1 MIILALDQSTRIS
14 GWSVFEDKELK
25 DFGHWTETSDQ
36 IGKRILNISNHI
48 KDLINK
54 YDPDLVVFE
63 NIQLQNRNVGV
74 DTFQKL
80 AWVQGAIIS
89 VLEEWDVKYKIIYA
103 SEWRKSCD
111 FLKGNDKHRNE
122 QKKIAQRWVKDTYN
136 LKCTQD
142 EADAICIGVH
152 ATLQSEEVYDWSD

>member
-14 GWSVFEDKELK
+14 GWSVFENKKLK
-25 DFGHWTETSDQ
+25 DFGHWTETSNQ

-122 QKKIAQRWVKDTYN
+122 QKKIAQQWVKDTYN

-152 ATLQSEEVYDWSD
+152 ATLQNEEVYDWSD

>member
-25 DFGHWTETSDQ
+25 DFGHWTETSDS

-63 NIQLQNRNVGV
+63 NIQLQNRNIGV

-89 VLEEWDVKYKIIYA
+89 VLEEWDVEYKIIYA

-122 QKKIAQRWVKDTYN
+122 QKKIAQQWVKDTYN

>member
-25 DFGHWTETSDQ
+25 DFGHWTETSDS

-63 NIQLQNRNVGV
+63 NIQLQNHNIGV

-89 VLEEWDVKYKIIYA
+89 VLEEWDVEYKIIYA

-122 QKKIAQRWVKDTYN
+122 QKKIAQQWVKDTYN

-152 ATLQSEEVYDWSD
+152 AILQSEEVYDWSD

>member
-14 GWSVFEDKELK
+14 GWSIFENKELK
-25 DFGHWTETSDQ
+25 DFGHWTETSDS

-63 NIQLQNRNVGV
+63 NIQLQNRNIGV

-89 VLEEWDVKYKIIYA
+89 VLEEWDVEYKIIYA

-122 QKKIAQRWVKDTYN
+122 QKKIAQQWVKDTYN

>member
-14 GWSVFEDKELK
+14 GWSIFEDKELK
-25 DFGHWTETSDQ
+25 DFGHWTETSNQ

-74 DTFQKL
+74 DTF
-80 AWVQGAIIS
+80 
-89 VLEEWDVKYKIIYA
+89 
-103 SEWRKSCD
+103 
-111 FLKGNDKHRNE
+111 
-122 QKKIAQRWVKDTYN
+122 
-136 LKCTQD
+136 
-142 EADAICIGVH
+142 
-152 ATLQSEEVYDWSD
+152 

>member
-14 GWSVFEDKELK
+14 GWSVFEDKKLK
-25 DFGHWTETSDQ
+25 DFGHWTETSDS

-63 NIQLQNRNVGV
+63 NIQLQNRNIGV

-89 VLEEWDVKYKIIYA
+89 VLEEWDVEYKIIYA

-122 QKKIAQRWVKDTYN
+122 QKKIAQQWVKDTYN

>member
-25 DFGHWTETSDQ
+25 DFGHWAETSDQ

-89 VLEEWDVKYKIIYA
+89 VLEEWDVEYKIIYA

-122 QKKIAQRWVKDTYN
+122 QKKIAQQWVKDTYN
-136 LKCTQD
+136 LN
-142 EADAICIGVH
+142 
-152 ATLQSEEVYDWSD
+152 LQNEEVYDWSD

>member
-14 GWSVFEDKELK
+14 GWSVFENKELK
-25 DFGHWTETSDQ
+25 EFGHWTETSDS

-63 NIQLQNRNVGV
+63 NIQLQNRNIGV

-89 VLEEWDVKYKIIYA
+89 VLEEWDVEYKIIYA

-122 QKKIAQRWVKDTYN
+122 QKKIAQQWVKDTYN

>member
-14 GWSVFEDKELK
+14 GWSVFENKELK
-25 DFGHWTETSDQ
+25 DFGHWTETSDS

-63 NIQLQNRNVGV
+63 NIQLQNRNIGV

-89 VLEEWDVKYKIIYA
+89 VLEEWDVEYKIIYA

-122 QKKIAQRWVKDTYN
+122 QKKIAQQWVKDTYN

>member
-14 GWSVFEDKELK
+14 GWSVFKDKELK

-89 VLEEWDVKYKIIYA
+89 VLEEWDVEYKIIYA

-122 QKKIAQRWVKDTYN
+122 QKKIAQQWVKDTYN

>member
-48 KDLINK
+48 KDLINR

-63 NIQLQNRNVGV
+63 NIQLQNRSVGV

-89 VLEEWDVKYKIIYA
+89 VLEEWDVEYKIIYA

-122 QKKIAQRWVKDTYN
+122 QKKIAQQWVKDTYN

>member
-14 GWSVFEDKELK
+14 GWSVFENKELK

-89 VLEEWDVKYKIIYA
+89 VLEEWDVEYKIIYA

-122 QKKIAQRWVKDTYN
+122 QKKIAQQWVKDTYN

>member
-14 GWSVFEDKELK
+14 GWSVFKDKELK
-25 DFGHWTETSDQ
+25 DFGHWTETSNQ

-122 QKKIAQRWVKDTYN
+122 QKKIAQQWVKDTYN

-152 ATLQSEEVYDWSD
+152 ATLQNEEVYDCSD

>member
-14 GWSVFEDKELK
+14 GWSVFKDKKLK

-89 VLEEWDVKYKIIYA
+89 VLEEWDVEYKIIYA

-122 QKKIAQRWVKDTYN
+122 QKKIAQQWVKDTYN

>member
-48 KDLINK
+48 KDLVNK

-89 VLEEWDVKYKIIYA
+89 VLEEWDVEYKIIYA

-111 FLKGNDKHRNE
+111 FLKGNDKHRSE
-122 QKKIAQRWVKDTYN
+122 QKKIAQQWVKNTYN

-152 ATLQSEEVYDWSD
+152 AILQSEEVYDWSD

>member
-25 DFGHWTETSDQ
+25 DFGHWTETSDS

-48 KDLINK
+48 KNLINK

-63 NIQLQNRNVGV
+63 NIQLQNRNIGV

-89 VLEEWDVKYKIIYA
+89 VLEEWDVEYKIIYA

-122 QKKIAQRWVKDTYN
+122 QKKIAQQWVKDTYN

>member
-25 DFGHWTETSDQ
+25 DFGHWTEISDS

-63 NIQLQNRNVGV
+63 NIQLQNRNIGV
-74 DTFQKL
+74 DTF
-80 AWVQGAIIS
+80 
-89 VLEEWDVKYKIIYA
+89 
-103 SEWRKSCD
+103 
-111 FLKGNDKHRNE
+111 
-122 QKKIAQRWVKDTYN
+122 
-136 LKCTQD
+136 
-142 EADAICIGVH
+142 
-152 ATLQSEEVYDWSD
+152 

>member
-14 GWSVFEDKELK
+14 GWSIFEDKELK
-25 DFGHWTETSDQ
+25 DFGHWTETSDS

-63 NIQLQNRNVGV
+63 NIQLQNRNIGV

-89 VLEEWDVKYKIIYA
+89 VLEEWDVEYKIIYA

-122 QKKIAQRWVKDTYN
+122 QKKIAQQWVKDTYN

-152 ATLQSEEVYDWSD
+152 STLQSEEVYDWSD

>member
-25 DFGHWTETSDQ
+25 DFGHWTETSDS

-63 NIQLQNRNVGV
+63 NIQLQNRNIGV

-89 VLEEWDVKYKIIYA
+89 VLEEWDVEYKIIYA
-103 SEWRKSCD
+103 SEW
-111 FLKGNDKHRNE
+111 LKGSDKHRNE
-122 QKKIAQRWVKDTYN
+122 QKKIAQQWVKDTYN